1 MRSLQLIPLIV
12 HLALSVPRLLPGAI
26 VHQHGTT
33 ACVEDSIMVKLRI
46 SPTSLLEPI
55 SKLQNDLQ
63 EIQKNINRQVPNNTH
78 QNYETSQILYHN
90 VNSLQSKLNKI
101 KYTIYHLPDPDNDTI
116 NTRRTK
122 RGLFDFVGIISK
134 SLFGTATDQDIH
146 TVDTHIGKI
155 TRVLQQQGKLID
167 LNSQNIDL
175 LADSVNSV
183 IDKYNYLAQF
193 TNTQLSQ
200 ITNSQTALFFLYH
213 LNNLDKELDSLK
225 DHTNL
230 IQKDIWNA
238 HAGVVDSQ
246 MITPTQ
252 LTQTLRR
259 AHSTLQLTPFFSKHE
274 IQHYYP
280 ILASTIFQQFIL
292 INIPMDPVKRFS
304 LWEIYPFPYP
314 YQNRTMILNLPTS
327 TILKSTDE
335 SAWCKMADEGQTH
348 PKPRGF
354 PKTRGSL
361 RQSVILNS
369 KENRISLQIAAFLAD
384 HPGTAETAADLIVE
398 FSTRQQFYSQTYA
411 QLSKMLIEGMGKEVK
426 EVFKPR
432 LVSKCQSLF
441 ERREKTEA
449 SSENDDVSKEEQA
462 ESELRR
468 ISCRKRFVALCVFIG
483 NLSLEDLIPARRVAY
498 LTFQPTHQPVRRCRH
513 NKLYTCIKTF
523 KIIVSVM
530 SFRRFRN
537 FKNFKTLEIF
547 QTFRSLKNFN
557 TLKI

>member
-63 EIQKNINRQVPNNTH
+63 EIQNNINRQVPNNTH

-314 YQNRTMILNLPTS
+314 YQNRTMTLNLPTS
-327 TILKSTDE
+327 TILKSTDGQWLTLTSPE
-335 SAWCKMADEGQTH
+335 TITTCKTARPNFHICPAYPFHFQLTKSQPCLSELT
-348 PKPRGF
+348 
-354 PKTRGSL
+354 T
-361 RQSVILNS
+361 
-369 KENRISLQIAAFLAD
+369 NRIHLTETCDFRFSDNTKIHHTHVGHKHFLYLP
-384 HPGTAETAADLIVE
+384 HPTL
-398 FSTRQQFYSQTYA
+398 
-411 QLSKMLIEGMGKEVK
+411 
-426 EVFKPR
+426 
-432 LVSKCQSLF
+432 
-441 ERREKTEA
+441 
-449 SSENDDVSKEEQA
+449 
-462 ESELRR
+462 
-468 ISCRKRFVALCVFIG
+468 
-483 NLSLEDLIPARRVAY
+483 
-498 LTFQPTHQPVRRCRH
+498 
-513 NKLYTCIKTF
+513 
-523 KIIVSVM
+523 VSVM
-530 SFRRFRN
+530 CPRKPPTHHKVNGSITLPDICQIYTMNSMLLPNNLHDQGTLNLTHDLGPITQLILPPLPKSPNTILPSKIDIIHQLNKSITLDMDSFDLHHRILPYTSTALSLLIILFI
-537 FKNFKTLEIF
+537 LIIIIIF
-547 QTFRSLKNFN
+547 CCMK
-557 TLKI
+557 

>member
-55 SKLQNDLQ
+55 SKLQNDIQ
-63 EIQKNINRQVPNNTH
+63 EIQNNINRQIPNNTH

-314 YQNRTMILNLPTS
+314 YQNRTMTLNLPTS
-327 TILKSTDE
+327 TILKSTDGQWLTLT
-335 SAWCKMADEGQTH
+335 SPDTITTCKTARPNFHICPAYPFHFQLTKSRLHSKRDSQMWVTRQKSPTSVRQVIEVLEGPFFDVPEASRIRSNEFDANNKDANVEDANNKNVNDEDANNRDANDEDANN
-348 PKPRGF
+348 KD
-354 PKTRGSL
+354 
-361 RQSVILNS
+361 VNDEDANS
-369 KENRISLQIAAFLAD
+369 KDA
-384 HPGTAETAADLIVE
+384 
-398 FSTRQQFYSQTYA
+398 
-411 QLSKMLIEGMGKEVK
+411 
-426 EVFKPR
+426 
-432 LVSKCQSLF
+432 
-441 ERREKTEA
+441 
-449 SSENDDVSKEEQA
+449 NDEDANDEDANDEDANDEDANDEDANNEDANEE
-462 ESELRR
+462 E
-468 ISCRKRFVALCVFIG
+468 
-483 NLSLEDLIPARRVAY
+483 
-498 LTFQPTHQPVRRCRH
+498 
-513 NKLYTCIKTF
+513 
-523 KIIVSVM
+523 
-530 SFRRFRN
+530 
-537 FKNFKTLEIF
+537 
-547 QTFRSLKNFN
+547 
-557 TLKI
+557 